1 MSAKLREKACYTRK
15 REPHITHPQKSGRIN
30 LMISSQM
37 YGVSVVY
44 CMRVFKKKIYFI
56 VTTLNPP
63 FRAEDMEGLYKKVVR
78 GYYPRIDGRYS

>member
-44 CMRVFKKKIYFI
+44 CMRVFKKKYI
-56 VTTLNPP
+56 L
-63 FRAEDMEGLYKKVVR
+63 
-78 GYYPRIDGRYS
+78 